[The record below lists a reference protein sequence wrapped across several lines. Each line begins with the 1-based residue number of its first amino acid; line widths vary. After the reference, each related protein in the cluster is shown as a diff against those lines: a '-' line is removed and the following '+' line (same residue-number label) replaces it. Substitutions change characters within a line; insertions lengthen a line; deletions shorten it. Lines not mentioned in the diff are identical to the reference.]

1 MGKMNPHGKLRK
13 LEPYRIAGMAP
24 GYDGNPPE
32 FREARDVEG
41 KGKRIAELGPQ
52 NIRVDRLE
60 WLLAHRRIDVAQHA
74 AGRRLQHDSEIAEIR
89 GYAAVEIGRGG
100 GASGVNRLADVK
112 CDAIVRINA
121 ARMHVGGKGWRILE
135 LVVLENASLGEA
147 ARRMRE
153 SADRMQLGLSVSL
166 DALASHYGLA

>member
-1 MGKMNPHGKLRK
+1 
-13 LEPYRIAGMAP
+13 MARCVSRSPIESPGSRP

-41 KGKRIAELGPQ
+41 KGKRAAELGPQ

-89 GYAAVEIGRGG
+89 GYAVMEIGRGG

-112 CDAIVRINA
+112 CDAIARFNA
-121 ARMHVGGKGWRILE
+121 ARMHVGAKGWRILE
-135 LVVLENASLGEA
+135 LVVLENVSLGET

-153 SADRMQLGLSVSL
+153 SADRMQLGLSVAL
-166 DALASHYGLA
+166 DTLAGHYRLA